1 MTISVLPFPRSVSVP
16 VVCIPLAGSTQAS
29 RSGGTTSVNVA
40 IIRWLPWSPTIRV
53 SNRPPAWSSTTMPS
67 SGVIMPRGPQ
77 NCASSAGSVRHRH
90 TSSRG
95 ARKTRR

>member
-1 MTISVLPFPRSVSVP
+1 ML
-16 VVCIPLAGSTQAS
+16 VVCIPVAGSTQAS
-29 RSGGTTSVNVA
+29 RSGATTSVKVA
-40 IIRWLPWSPTIRV
+40 TIRWLPCSPIIRV
-53 SNRPPAWSSTTMPS
+53 SKRPPGRSSTTMPS
-67 SGVIMPRGPQ
+67 TGVVMPRGPQ